1 MDLFAGALGALL
13 GDIASHYDLD
23 ESALR
28 ARYLGPGSVKVSP
41 LSPVGLLSVKKVVRK
56 AKGTGKVVEARPTC
70 DYTRDELDGCN
81 VSCLKA
87 LCKHHG
93 LTQGGKKEALID
105 RLLDPQSGK
114 PKKRGGK
121 KKKAEKV
128 PEPEHKHTMDGRTHE
143 GCEACDNL
151 GNILD
156 PQCDAHEYDISIT
169 EEVEEAKEPKETEET
184 EKPKET
190 EKPEETEETEK
201 PKETEETEE
210 FDNVNERLQA
220 IMDDF
225 DEYDSELE
233 VCSNLSGDEID
244 YMDEL
249 CEE

>member
-1 MDLFAGALGALL
+1 MHSLATMDLFAGALGALL

-23 ESALR
+23 ESDLR
-28 ARYLGPGSVKVSP
+28 SRYLGPGSVKVSP
-41 LSPVGLLSVKKVVRK
+41 LSPVGLLAVKK
-56 AKGTGKVVEARPTC
+56 AKKSKGVGKVVEARPAC

-93 LTQGGKKEALID
+93 LTQGGKKDALIA
-105 RLLDPQSGK
+105 RLMDPQSGK

-128 PEPEHKHTMDGRTHE
+128 PEPEHQHIMDGHTHE

-169 EEVEEAKEPKETEET
+169 EEVEEPKEPKEPLEPLEVEEA
-184 EKPKET
+184 
-190 EKPEETEETEK
+190 PEA
-201 PKETEETEE
+201 
-210 FDNVNERLQA
+210 DDMNERLQA

-225 DEYDSELE
+225 DEDDDLE
-233 VCSNLSGDEID
+233 IVSNLSGDEAD
-244 YMDEL
+244 YIDEL
-249 CEE
+249 CEEE